1 MMGHNVIFPPLQY
14 TLNRLGDT
22 DKIVSRKSKR
32 FSAKKLTPPTTGDN
46 SLSPQIKRY
55 INSKFCLVIKGSS
68 LKKENT
74 TYTLPDR
81 IGFCFL

>member
-32 FSAKKLTPPTTGDN
+32 FSAKKLTPPTTTDLN
-46 SLSPQIKRY
+46 
-55 INSKFCLVIKGSS
+55 GS
-68 LKKENT
+68 
-74 TYTLPDR
+74 
-81 IGFCFL
+81 

>member
-32 FSAKKLTPPTTGDN
+32 FSAKKLTPPTTADN

-55 INSKFCLVIKGSS
+55 INSKFCLVPNGHRSS
-68 LKKENT
+68 ERR
-74 TYTLPDR
+74 P
-81 IGFCFL
+81 